1 MKNSMTSQGVLQK
14 DSQPEA
20 RSPLLKGFTLLEML
34 LALALTSAV
43 LTLGF
48 FTFRTFL
55 QFQIRYETKVNA
67 TYDMALIH
75 HQLQQDLRKATKLQ
89 LQAGNM
95 LLFDANQEL
104 LIRYQSKDS
113 MLLRFIEQRVDTL
126 FGKGSLSIH
135 SNQQSLIWIDPL
147 TGENLFPLPKRA
159 RP

>member
-1 MKNSMTSQGVLQK
+1 MTVS
-14 DSQPEA
+14 
-20 RSPLLKGFTLLEML
+20 RHRLKGFTLVEML

-48 FTFRTFL
+48 FTFRTFI
-55 QFQIRYETKVNA
+55 QFQIRYEIKVNA
-67 TYDMALIH
+67 TYDTALIH
-75 HQLQQDLRKATKLQ
+75 HQLQQDLLKATQLQ
-89 LQAGNM
+89 LQGGNV
-95 LLFDANQEL
+95 LLFDPNQEL

-113 MLLRFIEQRVDTL
+113 MLLRFIDQRSDTL